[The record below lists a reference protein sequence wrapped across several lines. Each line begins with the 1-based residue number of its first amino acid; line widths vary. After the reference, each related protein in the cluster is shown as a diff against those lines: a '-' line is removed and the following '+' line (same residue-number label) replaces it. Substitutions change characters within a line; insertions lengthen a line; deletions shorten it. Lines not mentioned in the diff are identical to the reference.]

1 MLMKK
6 IILLSFTALVF
17 INIWSCS
24 DANEAHENHEKSRHY
39 MPHLG
44 QMMLTNQIY
53 HTKLYYA
60 ASEQNWDLAEFYT
73 HELTE
78 SLEDIIQYYP
88 EYEGLKIKELATK
101 TALRQVQNLEKAVE
115 KKSLIEFKEGY
126 VQLTNSCNA
135 CHVATQHQFI
145 KIKTPEKGDYQNQVF
160 VK

>member
-1 MLMKK
+1 MKK
-6 IILLSFTALVF
+6 TIFLSLIALIFFNV
-17 INIWSCS
+17 WSCS
-24 DANEAHENHEKSRHY
+24 NATEKPETQLKSKHY

-60 ASEQNWDLAEFYT
+60 ATEQNWGLAEFYT

-88 EYEGLKIKELATK
+88 EYEGLKIKELATN
-101 TALRQVQNLEKAVE
+101 TALKQVRNLEKSVE
-115 KKSLIEFKEGY
+115 KKSLVEFKEGY
-126 VQLTNSCNA
+126 VQLTNACNA

-145 KIKTPEKGDYQNQVF
+145 KIKTPGKGGFQNQIF
-160 VK
+160 TK

>member
-1 MLMKK
+1 MKK
-6 IILLSFTALVF
+6 TILFAFTSLF
-17 INIWSCS
+17 YLMIWSCS
-24 DANEAHENHEKSRHY
+24 DPHENPENHEDSRYY

-60 ASEQNWDLAEFYT
+60 GSEQNWDLAEFYT

-78 SLEDIIQYYP
+78 SLEDIIHHYP
-88 EYEGLKIKELATK
+88 EYEELKIKELATK
-101 TALRQVQNLEKAVE
+101 TALKQVQTLEKTIE
-115 KKSLIEFKEGY
+115 KKSLVEFQEGF

-145 KIKTPEKGDYQNQVF
+145 KIKTPEKGGFQNQVF
-160 VK
+160 TK